1 MEVFSIRGRGL
12 LLGERIVVGEVFYLC
27 SLQALWSV
35 AGPSP
40 LGDAIFEVD
49 LKAGQLSLPVTVNF
63 LGPRLGVVCNPDCSQ
78 FCGRRKTLNGNHESS
93 SCKILC
99 R

>member
-1 MEVFSIRGRGL
+1 MMSCKGAEAIPCPEYNHLNPTPPQIFTFPSKSSILQWKYLALGGEGGL
-12 LLGERIVVGEVFYLC
+12 LLGERIVVGEVFYLR

-49 LKAGQLSLPVTVNF
+49 LKAGQLSLPVH
-63 LGPRLGVVCNPDCSQ
+63 C
-78 FCGRRKTLNGNHESS
+78 
-93 SCKILC
+93 
-99 R
+99 